1 MEQQAVEYNNN
12 ICNDNSEVYADIL
25 SGDENNITSESD
37 ESDIIISGKV
47 LPIESNSEKSDSDDE
62 FNNDEFIGN
71 DFFELLVKETNRCH
85 LQNVNKYKYT
95 KKIKQWEDTT
105 IDEMKKFLALNI
117 LMGQVNKSNLNDYW
131 STAKQNLSLDE
142 AMTPHRGRLS
152 FRVYNPGKKSKYG
165 MLVRLLCESESAY
178 ITNFKLYNGNGQK
191 LQNLVE
197 DVLENYAN
205 IWHHVYMDNY
215 YYSSVELAANLLEKK
230 IRQIGTMQE
239 EIIKLQGLVANMG
252 TYPVVTSDEEH
263 GLVIQFKHLEDFQSF
278 NENLKKNES
287 LNKYMV

>member
-1 MEQQAVEYNNN
+1 MEQHAVEYNNN

-25 SGDENNITSESD
+25 SGDENNITESD

-47 LPIESNSEKSDSDDE
+47 LPIESNSEKSDSDDV
-62 FNNDEFIGN
+62 FNNVTFTLWSESDIDMDINEFLGN
-71 DFFELLVKETNRCH
+71 DG
-85 LQNVNKYKYT
+85 
-95 KKIKQWEDTT
+95 IKVFPKDSEIIGDTEDTT
-105 IDEMKKFLALNI
+105 IDEMKIFLALNT

-131 STAKQNLSLDE
+131 PTGSLIETPVFGKVMPRNRFRQILQLLHFCNNDQTLSLDE
-142 AMTPHRGRLS
+142 AIIPHRGRLS

-215 YYSSVELAANLLEKK
+215 YSSVELAANLLEKK
-230 IRQIGTMQE
+230 IRSE
-239 EIIKLQGLVANMG
+239 A
-252 TYPVVTSDEEH
+252 
-263 GLVIQFKHLEDFQSF
+263 
-278 NENLKKNES
+278 
-287 LNKYMV
+287 YMPN